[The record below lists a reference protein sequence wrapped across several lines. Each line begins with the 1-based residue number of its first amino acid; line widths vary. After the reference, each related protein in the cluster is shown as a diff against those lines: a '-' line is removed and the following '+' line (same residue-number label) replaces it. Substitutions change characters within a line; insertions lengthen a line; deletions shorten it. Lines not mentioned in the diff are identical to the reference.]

1 MTIVHC
7 KYASILVHG
16 WTGAHELNSVNEI
29 FNPDKVDEIY
39 DLPLNIRSAAIRSD
53 RDTNYGVVRIE
64 LLESLYEHIYMQRL
78 RDPDENN
85 WQHNII
91 PLTEVASLQP
101 TSRNKL
107 RAHLK
112 NVRTG
117 VETEVDF
124 DVVIVATGYN
134 RSIPQSLLQNT
145 KDLLVKDSTGSEC
158 WNIGRDYKLQYGEGK
173 VASNAGIWL
182 QGCCESTHGVS
193 NYPEFK
199 SCPAY

>member
-1 MTIVHC
+1 
-7 KYASILVHG
+7 
-16 WTGAHELNSVNEI
+16 
-29 FNPDKVDEIY
+29 
-39 DLPLNIRSAAIRSD
+39 
-53 RDTNYGVVRIE
+53 
-64 LLESLYEHIYMQRL
+64 MQRL

-199 SCPAY
+199 SCPAYWLTSIQPAERYFTFHLSHKGWRDCRFDLWEAGECISNGNREFSTLDESCQRLQQRSDQKHQQLSF